1 MIKNINNSTQ
11 KNDIRTL
18 IERYMSGETTN
29 EEEATLRTWFRL
41 AGEDVPEEWRPLRAM
56 FSFVDE
62 EHLTSDV
69 TKWAATEE
77 KTTNHNLHPTPRL
90 KILRKPR
97 IWTAS
102 AVAAAAIAMVLLVPA
117 IRKNAET
124 MPQNYAIIDG
134 KVYTN
139 PKVIKQQA
147 DDALEIVA
155 CEDED
160 PFSALDMMQ

>member
-62 EHLTSDV
+62 ERLTSDV

-77 KTTNHNLHPTPRL
+77 KTTNHNLRPTPRL
-90 KILRKPR
+90 KILRKPS

-102 AVAAAAIAMVLLVPA
+102 AVAAAAIAMILLVPA

>member
-18 IERYMSGETTN
+18 IERYMSGKTTN

-62 EHLTSDV
+62 ERLTSDV

-90 KILRKPR
+90 KILRKPS

-124 MPQNYAIIDG
+124 MPQNYAVIDG

>member
-1 MIKNINNSTQ
+1 MIKNINNCTQ

-18 IERYMSGETTN
+18 IERYMSGKTTN

-62 EHLTSDV
+62 ERLTSDV

-90 KILRKPR
+90 KILRKPS

-102 AVAAAAIAMVLLVPA
+102 AVAAAAIAMILLVPA

-124 MPQNYAIIDG
+124 MPQNYAVIDG

-160 PFSALDMMQ
+160 PFGALDMMQ

>member
-124 MPQNYAIIDG
+124 MPQNYAVIDG

>member
-18 IERYMSGETTN
+18 IERYMSGKTTN

-56 FSFVDE
+56 FGFVDE
-62 EHLTSDV
+62 ERLTSDV

-77 KTTNHNLHPTPRL
+77 KTTSHNLHPTPRL
-90 KILRKPR
+90 KILRKPA

-160 PFSALDMMQ
+160 PFGALDMMQ

>member
-18 IERYMSGETTN
+18 IERYMSGKTTN

-62 EHLTSDV
+62 ERLTSDV

-102 AVAAAAIAMVLLVPA
+102 AVAAAAIAMILLVPA

-124 MPQNYAIIDG
+124 MPQNYAVIDG

>member
-18 IERYMSGETTN
+18 IERYMSGKTTN

-62 EHLTSDV
+62 ERLTSDV

-102 AVAAAAIAMVLLVPA
+102 AVAAASIAMVLLVPA

-124 MPQNYAIIDG
+124 MPQNYAVIDG

>member
-18 IERYMSGETTN
+18 IERYMSGKTTN

-56 FSFVDE
+56 FSYVDE
-62 EHLTSDV
+62 ERLTSDV
-69 TKWAATEE
+69 TKCAATEE

-90 KILRKPR
+90 KILRKPG

-160 PFSALDMMQ
+160 PFGALDMMQ

>member
-62 EHLTSDV
+62 ERLTSDV

-124 MPQNYAIIDG
+124 MPQNYAVIDG

-160 PFSALDMMQ
+160 PFGALDMMQ

>member
-18 IERYMSGETTN
+18 IERYMSGKTTN

-62 EHLTSDV
+62 ERLTSDV

-124 MPQNYAIIDG
+124 MPQNYAVIDG

>member
-18 IERYMSGETTN
+18 IERYMSGKTTN

-62 EHLTSDV
+62 ERLTSDV

-77 KTTNHNLHPTPRL
+77 KTTSHNLRPTPRL
-90 KILRKPR
+90 KILRKPD

-102 AVAAAAIAMVLLVPA
+102 AVAAAAIAMILLVPA

-124 MPQNYAIIDG
+124 MPQNYAVIDG

>member
-62 EHLTSDV
+62 ERLTSDV

-77 KTTNHNLHPTPRL
+77 KTTKHNLHTTPRL
-90 KILRKPR
+90 KILRKPS

-124 MPQNYAIIDG
+124 MPQNYAVIDG

>member
-62 EHLTSDV
+62 ERLTSDV
-69 TKWAATEE
+69 TKWAATEG
-77 KTTNHNLHPTPRL
+77 KTTNHNLHSTPRL
-90 KILRKPR
+90 KILRKPG

-124 MPQNYAIIDG
+124 MPQNYAVIDG

>member
-18 IERYMSGETTN
+18 IERYMSGKTTN

-41 AGEDVPEEWRPLRAM
+41 AGEDVPEEWRPLRAL

-62 EHLTSDV
+62 ERLTSDV

>member
-62 EHLTSDV
+62 ERLTSDV

-77 KTTNHNLHPTPRL
+77 KTTNHNLRPTPWL
-90 KILRKPR
+90 KILRKPS

-102 AVAAAAIAMVLLVPA
+102 AVAAAAIAMILLVPA

-124 MPQNYAIIDG
+124 MPQNYAVIDG

>member
-18 IERYMSGETTN
+18 IERYMSGETTT

-62 EHLTSDV
+62 ERLTSDV

-77 KTTNHNLHPTPRL
+77 KTTNHNLRPTPRL
-90 KILRKPR
+90 KILRKPS

-102 AVAAAAIAMVLLVPA
+102 AVAAAAIAMILLVPA

-124 MPQNYAIIDG
+124 MPQNYAVIDG

>member
-62 EHLTSDV
+62 ERLTSDV

-90 KILRKPR
+90 KILRKPS

-102 AVAAAAIAMVLLVPA
+102 AVAAAAIAMILLVPA

-124 MPQNYAIIDG
+124 MPQNYAVIDG

>member
-62 EHLTSDV
+62 ERLTSDV

-77 KTTNHNLHPTPRL
+77 KTTSHNLHPTTRL
-90 KILRKPR
+90 KILRKPG

-124 MPQNYAIIDG
+124 MPQNYAVIDG

>member
-62 EHLTSDV
+62 ERLTSDV

-77 KTTNHNLHPTPRL
+77 KTTNHNLRPTPRL
-90 KILRKPR
+90 KILRKPS

-102 AVAAAAIAMVLLVPA
+102 AVAAAAIAIILLVPA

-124 MPQNYAIIDG
+124 MPQNYAVIDG

>member
-56 FSFVDE
+56 FCFVDE
-62 EHLTSDV
+62 ERLTSDV
-69 TKWAATEE
+69 TKWADTEE
-77 KTTNHNLHPTPRL
+77 TTEEANPHPTPRL
-90 KILRKPR
+90 KILRKPG
-97 IWTAS
+97 IWAAS
-102 AVAAAAIAMVLLVPA
+102 AVAAAAIAMILLVPA

>member
-62 EHLTSDV
+62 ERLTSDV

-124 MPQNYAIIDG
+124 MPQNYAVIDG

>member
-18 IERYMSGETTN
+18 IERYMSGKTTN

-62 EHLTSDV
+62 ERLTSDV

-77 KTTNHNLHPTPRL
+77 KTTSHNLHPTPRL

-102 AVAAAAIAMVLLVPA
+102 AVAAAAIAMILLVPA

-160 PFSALDMMQ
+160 PFGALDMMQ

>member
-62 EHLTSDV
+62 ERLTSDV
-69 TKWAATEE
+69 IKWAATEE
-77 KTTNHNLHPTPRL
+77 KTTSHNLHPTPRL
-90 KILRKPR
+90 KILRKPS

-102 AVAAAAIAMVLLVPA
+102 AVAAAAIAMILLVPA

-124 MPQNYAIIDG
+124 MPQNYAVIDG

>member
-18 IERYMSGETTN
+18 IERYMSGKTTN

-62 EHLTSDV
+62 ERLTSDV

-90 KILRKPR
+90 KILRKPS

>member
-62 EHLTSDV
+62 ERLTSDV

-77 KTTNHNLHPTPRL
+77 KTTSHNLRPTPRL
-90 KILRKPR
+90 KILRKPD

-102 AVAAAAIAMVLLVPA
+102 AVAAAAIAMILLVPA

-124 MPQNYAIIDG
+124 MPQNYAVIDG

-147 DDALEIVA
+147 DDALEIVV

>member
-18 IERYMSGETTN
+18 IERYMSGKTTN

-62 EHLTSDV
+62 ERLTSDV

-102 AVAAAAIAMVLLVPA
+102 AVAAAIAMVLLVPA

-124 MPQNYAIIDG
+124 MPQNYAVIDG

>member
-18 IERYMSGETTN
+18 IERYMSGKTTN

-62 EHLTSDV
+62 ERLTSDV

-77 KTTNHNLHPTPRL
+77 KTTNHNLRPTPRL
-90 KILRKPR
+90 KILRKPD

-124 MPQNYAIIDG
+124 MPQNYAVIDG

>member
-1 MIKNINNSTQ
+1 M
-11 KNDIRTL
+11 
-18 IERYMSGETTN
+18 
-29 EEEATLRTWFRL
+29 
-41 AGEDVPEEWRPLRAM
+41 
-56 FSFVDE
+56 
-62 EHLTSDV
+62 
-69 TKWAATEE
+69 
-77 KTTNHNLHPTPRL
+77 
-90 KILRKPR
+90 
-97 IWTAS
+97 
-102 AVAAAAIAMVLLVPA
+102 AAAAIAMVLLVPA

>member
-62 EHLTSDV
+62 ERLTSDV

-77 KTTNHNLHPTPRL
+77 KTTNHNLRPTPRL
-90 KILRKPR
+90 KILRKPS

-102 AVAAAAIAMVLLVPA
+102 AVAAAAIAMILLVPA

-124 MPQNYAIIDG
+124 MPQNYAVIDG

>member
-62 EHLTSDV
+62 ERLTSDV

-77 KTTNHNLHPTPRL
+77 KTTSHNLRPTPRL
-90 KILRKPR
+90 KILRKPH

-102 AVAAAAIAMVLLVPA
+102 AVAAAAIAMILLVPA

-124 MPQNYAIIDG
+124 MPQNYAVIDG

-139 PKVIKQQA
+139 PKVIKQQT

>member
-62 EHLTSDV
+62 ERLTSDV

-102 AVAAAAIAMVLLVPA
+102 AVAAAAIAMILLVPA

>member
-1 MIKNINNSTQ
+1 MIKNINNCTQ

-18 IERYMSGETTN
+18 IERYMSGKTTN

-62 EHLTSDV
+62 ERLTSDV

-90 KILRKPR
+90 KILRKPS

-102 AVAAAAIAMVLLVPA
+102 AVAAAAIAMILLVPA

-124 MPQNYAIIDG
+124 MPQNYAVIDG

>member
-18 IERYMSGETTN
+18 IERYMSGETTT

-62 EHLTSDV
+62 ERLTSDV

-77 KTTNHNLHPTPRL
+77 KTTNHNLRPTPRL
-90 KILRKPR
+90 KILRKPS

-102 AVAAAAIAMVLLVPA
+102 AVAAAAIALILLVPA
-117 IRKNAET
+117 RRKNAET
-124 MPQNYAIIDG
+124 LPQNYAVIDG

>member
-62 EHLTSDV
+62 ERLTSDV

-160 PFSALDMMQ
+160 PFGALDMMQ

>member
-18 IERYMSGETTN
+18 IERYMSGKTTN

-41 AGEDVPEEWRPLRAM
+41 AGEDMPEEWRPLRAM

-62 EHLTSDV
+62 ERLTSDV

-90 KILRKPR
+90 KILRKPG
-97 IWTAS
+97 ILIAS
-102 AVAAAAIAMVLLVPA
+102 AVAAAIAMVLLVPA

-124 MPQNYAIIDG
+124 MPQNYAVIDG

>member
-18 IERYMSGETTN
+18 IERYMSGKTTN

-62 EHLTSDV
+62 ERLTSDV

-77 KTTNHNLHPTPRL
+77 KTTSHNLHPTTRL
-90 KILRKPR
+90 KILRKPG

-124 MPQNYAIIDG
+124 MPQNYAVIDG

-160 PFSALDMMQ
+160 PFGALDMMQ

>member
-62 EHLTSDV
+62 ERLTSDV

-77 KTTNHNLHPTPRL
+77 KTTNHNLRPTPRL
-90 KILRKPR
+90 KILRKPS

-102 AVAAAAIAMVLLVPA
+102 AGAAAAIAMILLVPA

-124 MPQNYAIIDG
+124 MPQNYAVIDG

>member
-18 IERYMSGETTN
+18 IERYMSGKTTN
-29 EEEATLRTWFRL
+29 EEETTLRTWFRL

-62 EHLTSDV
+62 ERLTSDV

-102 AVAAAAIAMVLLVPA
+102 AVAAAAIAMILLVPA

-124 MPQNYAIIDG
+124 MPQNYAVIDG